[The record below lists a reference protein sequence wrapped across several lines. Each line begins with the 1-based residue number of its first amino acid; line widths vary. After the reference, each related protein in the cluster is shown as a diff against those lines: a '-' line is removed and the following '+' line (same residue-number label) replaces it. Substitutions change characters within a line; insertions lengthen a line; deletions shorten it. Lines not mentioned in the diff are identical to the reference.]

1 MPDKNQ
7 PEIYIFFISNRYY
20 ECNHGNTVA
29 TCFCPVDCGFDLIF
43 DPSNS
48 RGDCKDQRAIPACW
62 PDVSKNQL
70 WLDEAKA
77 AIVAN
82 MQRINLYLW
91 GIMEEK
97 MSIFCTPLSI
107 WFLLTCEKH

>member
-1 MPDKNQ
+1 MKLGVIENFWFKPKQ
-7 PEIYIFFISNRYY
+7 SWHLYFFGPPRLGRSVAYI
-20 ECNHGNTVA
+20 
-29 TCFCPVDCGFDLIF
+29 
-43 DPSNS
+43 
-48 RGDCKDQRAIPACW
+48 QRAIPACW

-107 WFLLTCEKH
+107 WFLLTCEKR